1 MNNNFYRL
9 SVILLLV
16 SLVSGCAVPAIVK
29 GITEGVQEGKRLN
42 RELCAIDLKDE
53 PISCQ

>member
-1 MNNNFYRL
+1 MNNNFSRL